1 MDTKILED
9 IGLTKGE
16 IKVYL
21 ALLKIGQSSTGAIA
35 QEANVSRSKLYVILN
50 KLTKKGF
57 IGSVIKGKVQ
67 HFSATEPRRMLDYIE
82 EKKQD
87 LDKKENQ
94 LKEIIPQ
101 IDSMLN
107 EEGKTSEATIYE
119 GFRGVTNLFRNILD
133 ELKKGDTYYV
143 LGASYGDV
151 EGLRPFFHNHHLRR
165 TEKGIKLMMLAN
177 EEVKENIEASTKK
190 NAEIKFLP
198 KYLATKMEIVIY
210 SNKCFIAIWTK
221 KPMAFLI
228 HNEEAYRSFKEYFDA
243 FWRIARN

>member
-1 MDTKILED
+1 MNTKILED

-35 QEANVSRSKLYVILN
+35 KEANVSRSKLYIILD

-57 IGSVIKGKVQ
+57 IGSVIKGKIKY
-67 HFSATEPRRMLDYIE
+67 FSPTEPKRMLEFIE

-87 LDKKENQ
+87 LDKKESQ

-101 IDSMLN
+101 INLILS

-119 GFRGVTNLFRNILD
+119 GFKGVTNLFKNILD
-133 ELKKGDTYYV
+133 ELKKGDSYYV
-143 LGASYGDV
+143 LGASYGDL
-151 EGLRPFFHNHHLRR
+151 EGLRTFFYNHHLRR

-177 EEVKENIEASTKK
+177 EEVKENMEKSTKK
-190 NAEIKFLP
+190 NAEIKYLP
-198 KYLATKMEIVIY
+198 RYLATKMEIVIY
-210 SNKCFIAIWTK
+210 ANKCIIALWTK
-221 KPMAFLI
+221 KPIAFLI
-228 HNEEAYRSFKEYFDA
+228 QNEEAYRSFKEYFDA
-243 FWRIARN
+243 FWKIAKN